1 MGRQTRRKIN
11 RPNHTKHPKPMKSFC
26 HIPIPPLA
34 STYSS
39 LEVGRDFYGLV
50 NNEWISK
57 VSVPLFEN
65 DFGASEELER
75 CIFRESS
82 KILMGMKHKRTS
94 SVFKS
99 LAESCFSKDTSVD
112 YLKRILASVNCIET
126 KEDVVKHFAALA
138 HAQLPSVFKYR
149 YSILP
154 NRKTHVCISSGL
166 ELLPLAYYRDYEKSE
181 KYKQL
186 LNTVGDLFGLSN
198 LSQIYELEKT
208 LIANQENMWS
218 DNDLSAKGSA
228 LISKFPGIPWA
239 TWFKNSGDEMASSWK
254 ARKIWY
260 TSPKWIRFVGKVL

>member
-1 MGRQTRRKIN
+1 
-11 RPNHTKHPKPMKSFC
+11 MKSFC

-99 LAESCFSKDTSVD
+99 LAESCLASADVQQTSVD
-112 YLKRILASVNCIET
+112 YLKRILACVNCIET

-154 NRKTHVCISSGL
+154 NRKTHVCLSSGL
-166 ELLPLAYYRDYEKSE
+166 ELYLSHITQTTKNRRNIRCCSTRLEIYSAY
-181 KYKQL
+181 
-186 LNTVGDLFGLSN
+186 
-198 LSQIYELEKT
+198 QIFLRYT
-208 LIANQENMWS
+208 NWRR
-218 DNDLSAKGSA
+218 
-228 LISKFPGIPWA
+228 
-239 TWFKNSGDEMASSWK
+239 AS
-254 ARKIWY
+254 
-260 TSPKWIRFVGKVL
+260 